1 MSQSSIRPS
10 KMVFLY
16 KHFFLERASVSLIMF
31 SAKQGYHFITSLVW
45 SDPWLR
51 IEPRTSRTR
60 SQHAITTLIIIDEAV
75 KLHLPC
81 MNSQKICLIS
91 NIYLNM
97 YFNLFQTWN
106 KTHAFSTS
114 SARGTC
120 MELTKS

>member
-1 MSQSSIRPS
+1 MKWSLTEDWTQDLPHS
-10 KMVFLY
+10 KPARY
-16 KHFFLERASVSLIMF
+16 YYA
-31 SAKQGYHFITSLVW
+31 
-45 SDPWLR
+45 
-51 IEPRTSRTR
+51 
-60 SQHAITTLIIIDEAV
+60 IDEAV

-81 MNSQKICLIS
+81 MNSQKICLVR

-120 MELTKS
+120 MELTKVNSWKKPVKQM